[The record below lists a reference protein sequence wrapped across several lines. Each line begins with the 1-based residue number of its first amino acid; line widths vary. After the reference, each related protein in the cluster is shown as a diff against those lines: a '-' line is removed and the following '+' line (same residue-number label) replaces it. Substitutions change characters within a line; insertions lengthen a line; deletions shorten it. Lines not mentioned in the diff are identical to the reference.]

1 MQEVSKEWK
10 NAHKQTLL
18 NESFVEISL
27 DITDPDAQKGAMS
40 SSKDSA
46 YISQPTELA
55 SEIDKPMRPYSTLEQ
70 NIWLLNGKREI
81 IPETN
86 ALDGGYVSDVV
97 SNEECVF
104 NTKIPTID
112 IRFGEVHTKLIPGI
126 TIKWG
131 TAYDE
136 YAEHFIVTAYN
147 ENNVVARKEVIENT
161 TLISVVEVDIVNYN
175 RITIEILSW
184 CSPGHRARI
193 DDIFIGI
200 NKVYTK
206 RDLFKFSHSQ
216 TVDPISTSL
225 PKDEISFSVDNSDN
239 SYNPYNKQGLA
250 KYLMERQEIKTRY
263 GLKVGDNTIE
273 WVKGGSYY
281 LSEWYANQNGI
292 SAEFVARD
300 ILEFLSATYAEPEN
314 YYYDNITSKFKERT
328 LYEIAYS
335 VLGNAGLP
343 LKANGDVKWVIDE
356 KLKEIKTTA
365 PLPKDTFANCLQL
378 IANAGCCVLYV
389 DRDGDIHIEAINDI
403 DSDYEIN
410 SFNSYTKSEITLSKM
425 LKQVNVEEYTYSMGE
440 KGVEH
445 SIIERNIPF
454 GDIGEII
461 TIDNPL
467 ITSGDRAVAVGQ
479 WMGNYLKNRMT
490 LKSSVR
496 ADVRLDALDIISN
509 ANDYDVSRVRLTNV
523 KFEFN
528 GAFRGTTEGR
538 VI

>member
-40 SSKDSA
+40 SSSDSA
-46 YISQPTELA
+46 YISNTVELT
-55 SEIDKPMRPYSTLEQ
+55 SEIDRPMRPYSTLEQ
-70 NIWLLNGKREI
+70 NIWLLNGKGEI
-81 IPETN
+81 IPEN
-86 ALDGGYVSDVV
+86 NYIDGGYVSDVV

-104 NTKIPTID
+104 NSKIPTID
-112 IRFGEVHTKLIPGI
+112 IRFREVYTKLLPGI

-131 TAYDE
+131 TAYNE
-136 YAEHFIVTAYN
+136 YAEHFVVTAYN
-147 ENNVVARKEVIENT
+147 DNTVVARKEVVENT
-161 TLISVVEVDIVNYN
+161 SLISVVEVDIVNYN
-175 RITIEILSW
+175 RIIIEILSW
-184 CSPGHRARI
+184 CLPNHRARI

-200 NKVYTK
+200 NKVYSK

-225 PKDEISFSVDNSDN
+225 PKSEISFSVDNSDN

-250 KYLMERQEIKTRY
+250 KYLMERQEVKTRY
-263 GLKVGDNTIE
+263 GLKLNDGTTE
-273 WVKGGSYY
+273 WIKGGSYY

-300 ILEFLSATYAEPEN
+300 IFEFLSDTYTELESN
-314 YYYDNITSKFKERT
+314 YYDNTTSKFKERS
-328 LYEIAYS
+328 LYDIALS
-335 VLGNAGLP
+335 ILGNTRLP
-343 LKANGDVKWVIDE
+343 LNANGDVKWMVDE
-356 KLKEIKTTA
+356 KLKDIKTTA

-378 IANAGCCVLYV
+378 IANAGCCVLFV
-389 DRDGDIHIEAINDI
+389 DRDDNIHIESSNDT
-403 DSDYEIN
+403 DTDYEIS
-410 SFNSYTKSEITLSKM
+410 SFNSYSKSEITLTKA
-425 LKQVNVEEYTYSMGE
+425 LKQVNVEKYTYTMGE
-440 KGVEH
+440 KGLEH
-445 SIIERNIPF
+445 SIEEINIPF

-467 ITSGDRAVAVGQ
+467 ITSSDRAVAVGQ
-479 WMGNYLKNRMT
+479 WMENYLKNRMT

-509 ANDYDVSRVRLTNV
+509 ANDYSVSRVRLTNV